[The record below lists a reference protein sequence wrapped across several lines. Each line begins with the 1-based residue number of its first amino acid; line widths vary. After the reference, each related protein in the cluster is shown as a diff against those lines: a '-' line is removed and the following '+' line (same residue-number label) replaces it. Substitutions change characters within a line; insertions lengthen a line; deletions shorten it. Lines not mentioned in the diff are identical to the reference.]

1 MLERVVRGE
10 VLSARAGLQDGVQR
24 QGILIHTYATQNLLH
39 HPDDLVGEGQHLV

>member
-10 VLSARAGLQDGVQR
+10 VLSARAGLQNRIQS
-24 QGILIHTYATQNLLH
+24 QGFLIHTDAAKNLLH